1 MKTSLTTLCARLL
14 LLAMAGAACSAH
26 AGFNPPSMVSYQGY
40 LTDGTGA
47 PLGNTNTGPKNY
59 ALVFKIYNSQTGSA
73 TNNLLYSEQQIVTV
87 DKGYFS
93 CVLGIGT
100 VYSTDP
106 HPDLTLLFPSTL
118 ATPLYVETTVLGTPN
133 IVILPR
139 LQLVTSPFSFLAN
152 NAVNAQNLI
161 NSSNSSVLTISG
173 NSLTIGNTNSYLNV
187 NGTINAT
194 AANITGAINAGSATI
209 TNTVTAGTVSAAIVY
224 AGTAT
229 VTNAFTAGS
238 ASIPGAINAGSA
250 TVTNTLTAAN
260 AVITNTLT
268 AGTLQATT
276 VTVTNLTVTGTNSA
290 AYFRGNAGGL
300 TNVVATGDG
309 SGLTNVVAYSDE
321 PVPLR
326 IVRGSMASD
335 PQLTGVGYPKQNGWT
350 GRRAGIGVIVVT
362 FTRPFSEPPTVVAS
376 VGAAGQT
383 FTSLD
388 AVSVAGISTTNFVLY
403 VGIRGSGSYD
413 EPVSFIA
420 IGPR

>member
-14 LLAMAGAACSAH
+14 LLALAGAACSAH

-100 VYSTDP
+100 VYGTDP

-276 VTVTNLTVTGTNSA
+276 ATVTNLTVTGTASIGNLTVTGTNSA
-290 AYFRGNAGGL
+290 AYFKGNGGGITNVPTLDEPNLKMIRGRVDTRGVDTILAGNGFTITPAGGGFV
-300 TNVVATGDG
+300 TITFTVPFSDVPIVVAQNDLQGGDYRAILSG
-309 SGLTNVVAYSDE
+309 S
-321 PVPLR
+321 
-326 IVRGSMASD
+326 
-335 PQLTGVGYPKQNGWT
+335 
-350 GRRAGIGVIVVT
+350 VT
-362 FTRPFSEPPTVVAS
+362 R
-376 VGAAGQT
+376 
-383 FTSLD
+383 
-388 AVSVAGISTTNFVLY
+388 TNFTLGVARNY
-403 VGIRGSGSYD
+403 VNNADVDSTA
-413 EPVSFIA
+413 SFIA

>member
-14 LLAMAGAACSAH
+14 LLALAGAACSAH

-100 VYSTDP
+100 VYGTDP

-276 VTVTNLTVTGTNSA
+276 ATVTNLTVTSTASIGNLNVTGTNSS
-290 AYFRGNAGGL
+290 AYFKGDGGGI
-300 TNVVATGDG
+300 TNVPT
-309 SGLTNVVAYSDE
+309 LDE
-321 PVPLR
+321 PNLR
-326 IVRGSMASD
+326 MIRGRVTS
-335 PQLTGVGYPKQNGWT
+335 VGLANGAT
-350 GRRAGIGVIVVT
+350 NTILLGKGFTATKAGLGYLMIT
-362 FTRPFSEPPTVVAS
+362 FTVPFSDVPVVVAS
-376 VGAAGQT
+376 DEGGGGYKSIVGT
-383 FTSLD
+383 LTR
-388 AVSVAGISTTNFVLY
+388 TNFYILTARNY
-403 VGIRGSGSYD
+403 LNNGDADSTIN
-413 EPVSFIA
+413 FIA
-420 IGPR
+420 IGPK

>member
-14 LLAMAGAACSAH
+14 LLALAGAACSAH

-100 VYSTDP
+100 VYGTDP

-276 VTVTNLTVTGTNSA
+276 ATVTNLTVTSTASIGNLNVTSTNSA
-290 AYFRGNAGGL
+290 AYFKGNGGGITNVPTLDEPNLKMIRGRVDTRGVDTILAGNGFTITPAGGGFV
-300 TNVVATGDG
+300 TITFTVPFSDVPIVVAQNDLQGGDYRAILSG
-309 SGLTNVVAYSDE
+309 S
-321 PVPLR
+321 
-326 IVRGSMASD
+326 
-335 PQLTGVGYPKQNGWT
+335 
-350 GRRAGIGVIVVT
+350 VT
-362 FTRPFSEPPTVVAS
+362 R
-376 VGAAGQT
+376 
-383 FTSLD
+383 
-388 AVSVAGISTTNFVLY
+388 TNFTLGVARNY
-403 VGIRGSGSYD
+403 VNNADVDSTA
-413 EPVSFIA
+413 SFIA

>member
-14 LLAMAGAACSAH
+14 LLALAGAACSAH

-100 VYSTDP
+100 VYGTDP

-276 VTVTNLTVTGTNSA
+276 ITVTNLTVTGTASIGNLTVTGTNSA
-290 AYFRGNAGGL
+290 AYFKGNGGGITNVPTLDEPNLKMIRGRVDTRGVDTILAGNGFTITPAGGGFV
-300 TNVVATGDG
+300 TITFTVPFSDVPIVVAQNDLQGGDYRAILSG
-309 SGLTNVVAYSDE
+309 S
-321 PVPLR
+321 
-326 IVRGSMASD
+326 
-335 PQLTGVGYPKQNGWT
+335 
-350 GRRAGIGVIVVT
+350 VT
-362 FTRPFSEPPTVVAS
+362 R
-376 VGAAGQT
+376 
-383 FTSLD
+383 
-388 AVSVAGISTTNFVLY
+388 TNFTLGVARNY
-403 VGIRGSGSYD
+403 VNNADVDSTA
-413 EPVSFIA
+413 SFIA

>member
-14 LLAMAGAACSAH
+14 LLALAGAACSAH

-100 VYSTDP
+100 VYSINDP

-118 ATPLYVETTVLGTPN
+118 ATPLYVETTVLGTPS

-276 VTVTNLTVTGTNSA
+276 ATVTNLTVTGTASIGNLTVTGTNSA
-290 AYFRGNAGGL
+290 AYFKGNGGGITNVPTLDEPNLKMIRGRVDTRGTDSILAGTGFTIASAGGGF
-300 TNVVATGDG
+300 V
-309 SGLTNVVAYSDE
+309 
-321 PVPLR
+321 
-326 IVRGSMASD
+326 
-335 PQLTGVGYPKQNGWT
+335 
-350 GRRAGIGVIVVT
+350 VVT
-362 FTRPFSEPPTVVAS
+362 FTVPFSDVPTIVAQNDIQ
-376 VGAAGQT
+376 GGDYQAI
-383 FTSLD
+383 L
-388 AVSVAGISTTNFVLY
+388 
-403 VGIRGSGSYD
+403 SGSVTRTGFTLGVARNYVNNAD
-413 EPVSFIA
+413 VDSTASFIA